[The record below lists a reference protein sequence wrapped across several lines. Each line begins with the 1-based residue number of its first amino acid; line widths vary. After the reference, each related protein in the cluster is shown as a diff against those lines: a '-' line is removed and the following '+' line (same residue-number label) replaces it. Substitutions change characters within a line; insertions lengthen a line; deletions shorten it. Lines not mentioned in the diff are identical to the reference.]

1 MNLKS
6 SIDRLRSSLLVK
18 NQQSTASAEKNPT
31 TSAPTNP
38 EQAPEGAS
46 GNTSVHVPPGCYQ
59 FELFPEYKEYTTMK
73 WYYEKQKFPQNLF
86 QPHVGGSDATVM
98 IQGREY
104 INYSTYNYLA
114 LGFETRVKQASIQAI
129 EDFGVGT
136 GSGRSITG
144 EIDIHRAFELE
155 VCDALRTEDAVLSV
169 GGYSTNAF
177 TIGYLSRSQ
186 DLILYDE
193 LIHNSA
199 LIGCKITGSR
209 RIAFPHNDLEALEQL
224 LKTHRSNFERVFI
237 LVEGV
242 YSMDGDIPN
251 IPRFIELKKKYQAL
265 LMVDEAHSLGV
276 IGKRGMGV
284 TDYFDISGSEID
296 ILFGS
301 LSKSFGT
308 CGGFVAGPKPL
319 IAMLKYYAPGVL
331 LYGASPTP
339 ANAAAA
345 LEALR
350 VMRAEPERA
359 LRLQQNAAYFI
370 ERAKAAGLDT
380 YNSCDSGVVPIMMR
394 DSELALWMSV
404 RLFEAGI
411 CTYPM
416 MYPIVPRN
424 KCRLR
429 FFINTN
435 HTQQQID
442 HTMDV
447 ITGLLK
453 VAPKSKGI
461 F

>member
-6 SIDRLRSSLLVK
+6 SIDKLRNNLLAK
-18 NQQSTASAEKNPT
+18 KDDASAETTVASPT
-31 TSAPTNP
+31 MD
-38 EQAPEGAS
+38 S
-46 GNTSVHVPPGCYQ
+46 GPVNITPACYQ
-59 FELFPEYKEYTTMK
+59 FDLFPEYKEYTTMT
-73 WYYEKQKFPQNLF
+73 WYYDKQQFPQNLF
-86 QPHVGGSDATVM
+86 QAHQGGSDATVSLN
-98 IQGREY
+98 GRIY
-104 INYSTYNYLA
+104 INYSSYNYLA
-114 LGFETRVKQASIQAI
+114 LGFDERVKRAAMRAI

-144 EIDIHRAFELE
+144 EIPIHQSFEREICAQLGT
-155 VCDALRTEDAVLSV
+155 DDAVLSV

-177 TIGYLSRSQ
+177 TIGYLCRNQ

-199 LIGCKITGSR
+199 LIGCKITGAR
-209 RIAFPHNDLEALEQL
+209 RIAFPHNDYEALDQL
-224 LKTHRSNFERVFI
+224 LKTHRGNFERVFI

-242 YSMDGDIPN
+242 YSMDGDIPD
-251 IPRFIELKKKYQAL
+251 IPRFIELKKKHRAL

-284 TDYFDISGSEID
+284 TDYFGIAGSEID

-308 CGGFVAGPKPL
+308 CGGFVAGPKAL
-319 IAMLKYYAPGVL
+319 VAMLKYYAPGVL

-350 VMRAEPERA
+350 VMVSEPERA
-359 LRLQQNAAYFI
+359 LRLQENAAYFI
-370 ERAKAAGLDT
+370 DKAKASGLDT
-380 YNSCDSGVVPIMMR
+380 YNSRDSAVVPIMMR

-404 RLFEAGI
+404 KLFEDGI

-435 HTQQQID
+435 HTREQID
-442 HTMDV
+442 QT
-447 ITGLLK
+447 IARIQERLRT
-453 VAPKSKGI
+453 APKSKGI

>member
-6 SIDRLRSSLLVK
+6 SIDRLRSSLLAK
-18 NQQSTASAEKNPT
+18 NENTETTQKQSDSAPEVASAANVTP
-31 TSAPTNP
+31 A
-38 EQAPEGAS
+38 
-46 GNTSVHVPPGCYQ
+46 CYQ

-98 IQGREY
+98 IHDREY

-114 LGFETRVKQASIQAI
+114 LGFDDRVKQAAMKAI
-129 EDFGVGT
+129 SNFGVGT

-144 EIDIHRAFELE
+144 EIHIHSTFEKE
-155 VCDALRTEDAVLSV
+155 ICDVLGTEDAVLSV

-177 TIGYLSRSQ
+177 TIGYLCRNQ

-199 LIGCKITGSR
+199 LIGCKITGAR
-209 RIAFPHNDLEALEQL
+209 RIAFPHNDYEALEQL
-224 LKTHRSNFERVFI
+224 LNTHRGSFERVFI

-251 IPRFIELKKKYQAL
+251 VPRFLEIKKKHRAL

-276 IGKRGMGV
+276 IGRRGMGV
-284 TDYFDISGSEID
+284 TDFFKISGNEID

-308 CGGFVAGPKPL
+308 CGGFVAGSKAL

-350 VMRAEPERA
+350 VMLAEPERA
-359 LRLQQNAAYFI
+359 LRLQQNATSSRRLKLPDWI
-370 ERAKAAGLDT
+370 LTTAATRVSSL
-380 YNSCDSGVVPIMMR
+380 S
-394 DSELALWMSV
+394 
-404 RLFEAGI
+404 
-411 CTYPM
+411 
-416 MYPIVPRN
+416 
-424 KCRLR
+424 
-429 FFINTN
+429 
-435 HTQQQID
+435 
-442 HTMDV
+442 
-447 ITGLLK
+447 
-453 VAPKSKGI
+453 
-461 F
+461 